1 MGWYINGMKSAIDN
15 AGRVVI
21 PKAIRDAA
29 GLTPGLPL
37 EIEYRDGKIEIEP
50 KSPPARLIRKGGVV
64 VASIPGA
71 PKMSVKETNEWIRK
85 SRDREI

>member
-1 MGWYINGMKSAIDN
+1 MNVTIDN

-21 PKAIRDAA
+21 PKPIRDAA
-29 GLTPGLPL
+29 GIKPGSPL
-37 EIEYRDGKIEIEP
+37 QIQYRDGRIEIEP

-71 PKMSVKETNEWIRK
+71 PKMSVEETNEWIRK